1 MSGKAMNTREEN
13 VMALAETFDI
23 AYRDGLEGRTDGLY
37 LLESEKAFA
46 EAVKK
51 SGMSPSECDS
61 IKDVV
66 IALFGLLSDEWRR
79 GMKDAGHDILV

>member
-1 MSGKAMNTREEN
+1 MSGEVTDTKKESIAT
-13 VMALAETFDI
+13 LAGTLDV

-37 LLESEKAFA
+37 LLEPEKAFA

-51 SGMSPSECDS
+51 SAMSPSECDS
-61 IKDVV
+61 IKEVA

-79 GMKDAGHDILV
+79 GMRDAGHDVPA